1 MVVEALQLKVL
12 GLRGSNMPPMMQ
24 IPVYTNYTLRITH
37 MYTPEINHDLLAAER
52 RAALSIHVM
61 KYFGPSPP

>member
-1 MVVEALQLKVL
+1 M
-12 GLRGSNMPPMMQ
+12 SPTMQ

-37 MYTPEINHDLLAAER
+37 MYTPEIDHDLLAAER
-52 RAALSIHVM
+52 RAALSIHVI